1 MEQQTRP
8 NGWFERIPRGSL
20 VAGVLALVLFA
31 VAGGWLLRPER
42 HTITLTGLGEP
53 ITFVATQQELGAAL
67 KAQGI
72 TLGEKDRVEPA
83 LTTSL
88 KGHKTL
94 TVSLRKAVDFTLNDG
109 GQERQVETSA
119 HSIGEALQEMNI
131 TLGEKDELS
140 VPMETEPTAGMQ
152 VKLTRRSEQIVTTQE
167 EIPFET
173 VTRDDA
179 TLRLGTTQV
188 VQAGETGVNE
198 VQRRV
203 LTENGQEVGSEVVG
217 EQVVKEPVNELVAYG
232 TLGVVSRG
240 GRDYRYTQELDMVS
254 TGYTGGPES
263 NAGGNGYT
271 YTGMKAVRGVVAV
284 DPNVIPLYTRL
295 YIEGYGPAIAGDTG
309 GAIKGNKIDLCFD
322 RLDEALQW
330 GMRPV
335 KVYILGE

>member
-1 MEQQTRP
+1 MQR
-8 NGWFERIPRGSL
+8 RSL

-31 VAGGWLLRPER
+31 AAGGWLLRPER

-83 LTTSL
+83 LATSL
-88 KGHKTL
+88 KGQKAL
-94 TVSLRKAVDFTLNDG
+94 TVTVRHAIAFTLNDG
-109 GQERQVETSA
+109 GQERQVETA
-119 HSIGEALQEMNI
+119 ARTLGEALQELNI
-131 TLGEKDELS
+131 TIGQQDQLS
-140 VPMETEPTAGMQ
+140 IPLETEPAAGMQ
-152 VKLTRRSEQIVTTQE
+152 VQLTRRSEQVLTTQE

-173 VTRDDA
+173 VTRNDA

-188 VQAGETGVNE
+188 IQAGESGVKE

-203 LTENGQEVGSEVVG
+203 LIENGQEVGSEVIG
-217 EQVVKEPVNELVAYG
+217 EQVVKEPVSELVAYG

-240 GRDYRYTQELDMVS
+240 GQEYRYTRELDMTS
-254 TGYTGGPES
+254 TGYTAGPES
-263 NAGGNGYT
+263 NSGGNGYT